1 MAYGDNQIDGYGDE
15 GPGVIFHYQ
24 RGSFREKEN
33 QATRDIADAITSRK
47 NGFFK
52 TLVKTRA
59 NRTLLIMLLVTM
71 GVLLVVS
78 FFSRGVDESVV
89 DSMHCSLS
97 AFSFEGSVYV
107 TLKLE
112 PQKKNQSNKNAPLQT
127 VFDVQFSAIN
137 TDNAVADR
145 NETQILCTQGQEESY
160 ARTVFADYDIIQVL
174 CTVTGQSGESADLST
189 SVTKR

>member
-1 MAYGDNQIDGYGDE
+1 MAYGDNQIDAYGEE
-15 GPGVIFHYQ
+15 GPGVIFHYKK
-24 RGSFREKEN
+24 GSFREHES
-33 QATRDIADAITSRK
+33 QTTRDIAEDITSRK

-59 NRTLLIMLLVTM
+59 NRTLLIMLLITM

-78 FFSRGVDESVV
+78 FFSKGNDETVV
-89 DSMHCSLS
+89 NGMHCSLS
-97 AFSFEGSVYV
+97 AFSFEDSVYV
-107 TLKLE
+107 TLKGE
-112 PQKKNQSNKNAPLQT
+112 PEGKHVSKDLAQK

-137 TDNAVADR
+137 TDNELANRIDS
-145 NETQILCTQGQEESY
+145 QILFDPSQEECY

-174 CTVTGQSGESADLST
+174 CTVTDQSGESVSLSA